1 MPPVVYFIN
10 ILRAHFS
17 YESKLSSFSLI
28 TFGFAI
34 FWCQNIGEKVV
45 HKLLM
50 KLTADVISQRV
61 VFVELFE
68 YSLLFIL
75 ILKETTMFNLVAKK
89 SPHLFQHQYSV
100 ALLSARTQRLDL
112 STN

>member
-1 MPPVVYFIN
+1 MQYFAVK
-10 ILRAHFS
+10 ILAT
-17 YESKLSSFSLI
+17 SS
-28 TFGFAI
+28 A
-34 FWCQNIGEKVV
+34 K
-45 HKLLM
+45 M
-50 KLTADVISQRV
+50 TADVISQRAA
-61 VFVELFE
+61 FVELFE
-68 YSLLFIL
+68 SSLLLIL